1 MNNNVE
7 MNFDPMTGEP
17 INNNQNNNISQQN
30 IPVILPE
37 TNNEPIPQE
46 QLLDSNIQP
55 IQPIQSIPTIEQSRE
70 QFINNTQNISE
81 TKKEE
86 KKEGVNYI
94 FIIVLFVIIFAA
106 IFFLFPYLLEVL

>member
-37 TNNEPIPQE
+37 TNQTINEPIPQE
-46 QLLDSNIQP
+46 EVQNINV
-55 IQPIQSIPTIEQSRE
+55 QPIQSIPTIEQSKE
-70 QFINNTQNISE
+70 QFINNIQNISE
-81 TKKEE
+81 NKKEE

-106 IFFLFPYLLEVL
+106 IFFLFPYLLQVL

>member
-37 TNNEPIPQE
+37 TNPMVNQVIPQE
-46 QLLDSNIQP
+46 QLQNVNVQP
-55 IQPIQSIPTIEQSRE
+55 IQTIPTIEQSKE

-94 FIIVLFVIIFAA
+94 FIIVLFIIIFAA